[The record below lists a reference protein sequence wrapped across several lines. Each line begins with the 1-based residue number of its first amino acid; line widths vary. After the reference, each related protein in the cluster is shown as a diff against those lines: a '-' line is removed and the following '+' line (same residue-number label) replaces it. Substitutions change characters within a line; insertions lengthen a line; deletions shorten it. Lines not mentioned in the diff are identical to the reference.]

1 MKGMVL
7 DAIRTAAL
15 RGGFCTVALMSLAP
29 AAPAQDSAAAH
40 PAPAA
45 APANPASAP
54 ANGAAAAPAASGAA
68 TYRMHTVRP
77 GETLFDIAQLYL
89 GDGSLWPEIY
99 RLNTSVI
106 ADPHWIYTNAVLR
119 IPANATGDNSSSLAE
134 APAAGATP
142 PARADALPAAAA
154 ATNSGAP
161 GTMFPRNT
169 RGEMSLASN
178 RNGSRN
184 LPPIKSLDNKQ
195 AAPYLDREGGP
206 KGAGA
211 VLGTIAVSNVID
223 ASDRAHYDLGEDLY
237 ITMPAG
243 STAAAGDRFF
253 TYRLG
258 TSFGDRGQ
266 IVIPTGIL
274 TVIQPGTGT
283 DATIARLTTVFA
295 IVNRSQPVLALDVTP
310 LPVERA
316 VRVEDGAKTK
326 VLWVEDDNVLT
337 TIQYYIVLDAS
348 EKQGLHVGDQVTLYR
363 PRLHVPESAVTL
375 PESEIAVGQIVRVNG
390 YSATAQILA
399 STQPD
404 IEPGI
409 AAKVTARAQ

>member
-7 DAIRTAAL
+7 DAIRTAAQ
-15 RGGFCTVALMSLAP
+15 RGGFCAVALISLAP
-29 AAPAQDSAAAH
+29 SARAQDSAAAH

-45 APANPASAP
+45 PAAASATP
-54 ANGAAAAPAASGAA
+54 AEQGAA

-89 GDGSLWPEIY
+89 GDGNLWPEVY

-119 IPANATGDNSSSLAE
+119 IPASATGDNSSVAE
-134 APAAGATP
+134 APASDATP
-142 PARADALPAAAA
+142 PAASSPVVAADAAPAATAA
-154 ATNSGAP
+154 ANGSAAP

-178 RNGSRN
+178 RSRSRDV
-184 LPPIKSLDNKQ
+184 PAIRSLNEKQ

-211 VLGTIAVSNVID
+211 VVGTIAVSNVID
-223 ASDRAHYDLGEDLY
+223 ASDRAHFDLGEDLY
-237 ITMPAG
+237 ITMPKG
-243 STAAAGDRFF
+243 STAAVGDRFF
-253 TYRLG
+253 TYHLG

-266 IVIPTGIL
+266 VVIPTGIL
-274 TVIQPGTGT
+274 TVLQPGVGT
-283 DATIARLTTVFA
+283 DATIARLTTIFSV
-295 IVNRSQPVLALDVTP
+295 VNKNQPVLPLDMTP
-310 LPVERA
+310 MPVERPLH
-316 VRVEDGAKTK
+316 VDDGAKTK

-337 TIQYYIVLDAS
+337 TLQYYVVLEAS
-348 EKQGLHVGDQVTLYR
+348 EKQGFHIGDQVTLYR
-363 PRLHVPESAVTL
+363 PRLHVPESRLTL
-375 PESEIAVGQIVRVNG
+375 PESEIAIGQIVRVNG
-390 YSATAQILA
+390 YSATAEILA

-409 AAKVTARAQ
+409 AAKVTAREQ

>member
-1 MKGMVL
+1 MVL
-7 DAIRTAAL
+7 DAIRTAAQ
-15 RGGFCTVALMSLAP
+15 RGGFCAVALISLAP
-29 AAPAQDSAAAH
+29 SVRAQDSAAAH

-45 APANPASAP
+45 PT
-54 ANGAAAAPAASGAA
+54 AAPAASAEPGAA

-119 IPANATGDNSSSLAE
+119 IPASPTGDNSSVAE
-134 APAAGATP
+134 APAADATP
-142 PARADALPAAAA
+142 PAPSSPAAAA
-154 ATNSGAP
+154 DAAPAAISPANGSAAP

-169 RGEMSLASN
+169 RGDMSLASN
-178 RNGSRN
+178 RGGSRN
-184 LPPIKSLDNKQ
+184 VPPMKSLNLKQ
-195 AAPYLDREGGP
+195 AAPYLDRDGGP
-206 KGAGA
+206 RGAGA
-211 VLGTIAVSNVID
+211 VLGTTAESNVID
-223 ASDRAHYDLGEDLY
+223 ASDRAHFDLGEDLY

-243 STAAAGDRFF
+243 STAATGDRFF
-253 TYRLG
+253 TYHLG

-266 IVIPTGIL
+266 VVIPTGIV
-274 TVIQPGTGT
+274 TVIQPGVGT
-283 DATIARLTTVFA
+283 DATIARLTTVFGV
-295 IVNRSQPVLALDVTP
+295 VNKSQPVLPLDVTP
-310 LPVERA
+310 MPVEA
-316 VRVEDGAKTK
+316 PLHVDDGAKTK

-337 TIQYYIVLDAS
+337 TIQYYVVLDAS
-348 EKQGLHVGDQVTLYR
+348 AKQGFHVGDQVTLYR
-363 PRLHVPESAVTL
+363 PRVHVPESSVTL

-390 YSATAQILA
+390 YSATAQIIA

-409 AAKVTARAQ
+409 AVKVTARAQ

>member
-7 DAIRTAAL
+7 DAIRTAAQ
-15 RGGFCTVALMSLAP
+15 RGGFCAVALISLAP
-29 AAPAQDSAAAH
+29 SARAQDSAAAH

-45 APANPASAP
+45 PS
-54 ANGAAAAPAASGAA
+54 AAAPAAASTAAPADAGAA

-89 GDGSLWPEIY
+89 GDGDLWPEIY

-106 ADPHWIYTNAVLR
+106 ADPHWIYANAVLR
-119 IPANATGDNSSSLAE
+119 IPANAAGDNSSSVAE
-134 APAAGATP
+134 APAS
-142 PARADALPAAAA
+142 DAAQAPAATAA
-154 ATNSGAP
+154 SNGGAAP

-169 RGEMSLASN
+169 RGEMALASN
-178 RNGSRN
+178 RSGSRN
-184 LPPIKSLDNKQ
+184 VPPIKSLNDKQ

-206 KGAGA
+206 EGAGA

-223 ASDRAHYDLGEDLY
+223 ASDRAHFDLGEDLY

-243 STAAAGDRFF
+243 STAAAGDRFY

-266 IVIPTGIL
+266 VVVPTGIL

-283 DATIARLTTVFA
+283 DATIARLTTIFS
-295 IVNRSQPVLALDVTP
+295 IVNKSQPVLALDMTP
-310 LPVERA
+310 MPVERPLH
-316 VRVEDGAKTK
+316 VDDGAKTK
-326 VLWVEDDNVLT
+326 VLWVEDENVLT
-337 TIQYYIVLDAS
+337 TIQYYVVLEAS
-348 EKQGLHVGDQVTLYR
+348 EKQGFHVGDQVTLYR

-375 PESEIAVGQIVRVNG
+375 PESEIAIGQIVRANG
-390 YSATAQILA
+390 YAATVQILA

>member
-7 DAIRTAAL
+7 DVIRTAAQ
-15 RGGFCTVALMSLAP
+15 RGGLCAVALMSLAP
-29 AAPAQDSAAAH
+29 SARAQDSAAAH

-45 APANPASAP
+45 PA
-54 ANGAAAAPAASGAA
+54 AAAAPAEPGAA
-68 TYRMHTVRP
+68 TYRTHTVRP

-119 IPANATGDNSSSLAE
+119 IPANAAGGNSVAE
-134 APAAGATP
+134 APAGGATP
-142 PARADALPAAAA
+142 PAAADAAPAPTPAANRSA
-154 ATNSGAP
+154 AP
-161 GTMFPRNT
+161 GTMFPLNA

-178 RNGSRN
+178 RSGSRN
-184 LPPIKSLDNKQ
+184 VPPIRSLNYKQ

-206 KGAGA
+206 KGAGV
-211 VLGTIAVSNVID
+211 VLGTVAVSNVID
-223 ASDRAHYDLGEDLY
+223 ASDRVHFDLGEDVY
-237 ITMPAG
+237 ITMPKG
-243 STAAAGDRFF
+243 STGAVGDRFY
-253 TYRLG
+253 TYHLG

-266 IVIPTGIL
+266 VVIPTGIL
-274 TVIQPGTGT
+274 TVIQPGEGT
-283 DATIARLTTVFA
+283 DATIARLTTIFTV
-295 IVNRSQPVLALDVTP
+295 VNKNQQVLPLDMTP
-310 LPVERA
+310 MPVERPLH
-316 VRVEDGAKTK
+316 VDDGAKTK

-337 TIQYYIVLDAS
+337 TIQYYVVLEAS

-363 PRLHVPESAVTL
+363 PRERVPESSVTL

>member
-7 DAIRTAAL
+7 DAIRTAAQ
-15 RGGFCTVALMSLAP
+15 RGVFCAVALISLAP
-29 AAPAQDSAAAH
+29 SARPQDSAAAH

-45 APANPASAP
+45 PAAASAP
-54 ANGAAAAPAASGAA
+54 AAPAESGAA

-89 GDGSLWPEIY
+89 GDGDLWPEIY

-106 ADPHWIYTNAVLR
+106 ADPHWIYANAVLR
-119 IPANATGDNSSSLAE
+119 IPANPAGDNSSAAAE
-134 APAAGATP
+134 APAS
-142 PARADALPAAAA
+142 DAAPAAAA
-154 ATNSGAP
+154 DATPAAIAPANGGAAP

-178 RNGSRN
+178 RGGSRN
-184 LPPIKSLDNKQ
+184 VPPIRSLNDKQ

-223 ASDRAHYDLGEDLY
+223 ASDRAHFDLGEDLY
-237 ITMPAG
+237 ITMPKG
-243 STAAAGDRFF
+243 STAAVGDRFF

-258 TSFGDRGQ
+258 TNFGDRGQ
-266 IVIPTGIL
+266 VVIPTGIL
-274 TVIQPGTGT
+274 TVIQPGMGT
-283 DATIARLTTVFA
+283 DATIARLTTIFA
-295 IVNRSQPVLALDVTP
+295 VVNKSQPVLPLDVTP
-310 LPVERA
+310 MPVERPLH
-316 VRVEDGAKTK
+316 VDDGAKTK

-337 TIQYYIVLDAS
+337 TIQYYVVLEAS
-348 EKQGLHVGDQVTLYR
+348 EKQGVHVGDQVTLYR
-363 PRLHVPESAVTL
+363 PRLHVPESSVTL

-390 YSATAQILA
+390 YAATVQILA

>member
-7 DAIRTAAL
+7 DAIRTAAT
-15 RGGFCTVALMSLAP
+15 RGGFCAVALISLAPPARAQDSTSHPAPAAPPAASAP
-29 AAPAQDSAAAH
+29 AAPA
-40 PAPAA
+40 APA
-45 APANPASAP
+45 
-54 ANGAAAAPAASGAA
+54 AA

-77 GETLFDIAQLYL
+77 GETLFNIAQLYL
-89 GDGSLWPEIY
+89 GDGDLWPEIY

-106 ADPHWIYTNAVLR
+106 ADPHWIYANAVLR
-119 IPANATGDNSSSLAE
+119 IPANATGGNASSVAE
-134 APAAGATP
+134 APAADAAPAGAADATP
-142 PARADALPAAAA
+142 PAIAPANGSA
-154 ATNSGAP
+154 AP

-169 RGEMSLASN
+169 RGEMALASN
-178 RNGSRN
+178 RSGSRN
-184 LPPIKSLDNKQ
+184 VPPIRSLNDKQ

-211 VLGTIAVSNVID
+211 VLGSIAVSNVID
-223 ASDRAHYDLGEDLY
+223 ASDRAHFDLGEDLY
-237 ITMPAG
+237 ITMPKG
-243 STAAAGDRFF
+243 TTAAAGDRFY

-266 IVIPTGIL
+266 VVIPTGIL
-274 TVIQPGTGT
+274 TVIQPGVGT

-295 IVNRSQPVLALDVTP
+295 VVNRSQPVLPLDMTP
-310 LPVERA
+310 MPVERPLH
-316 VRVEDGAKTK
+316 VDDGAKTK
-326 VLWVEDDNVLT
+326 VLWVEDENVLT
-337 TIQYYIVLDAS
+337 TIQYYVVLAAS
-348 EKQGLHVGDQVTLYR
+348 EKQGVHVGDQVTLYR
-363 PRLHVPESAVTL
+363 PRLHVPESSVTL

-390 YSATAQILA
+390 YAATVQILA